1 MSLDPTEIVV
11 AGTGH
16 IYRAPVGT
24 TLPDD
29 IGDTLGGTWVE
40 LGYTTPAGVAFEFSK
55 ETKDLFG
62 WQSRDPLRTLILNE
76 PKSATFALMQWND
89 ETYDLA
95 VGGGT
100 WSWTDTGVEFE
111 PADAGFVN
119 EVALIVEFTD
129 DDKDFRFCFKRAL
142 NKNPFS
148 FSTLPDDSANL
159 PIAMSV
165 LAPEDASKSYKVQT
179 NDPAFAATGS

>member
-1 MSLDPTEIVV
+1 MSLDPTQLVV

-24 TLPDD
+24 PLPDD
-29 IGDTLGGTWVE
+29 IGDALDSDFVD
-40 LGYTTPAGVAFEFSK
+40 LGYSTPAGVAFNFGK
-55 ETKDLFG
+55 DTKDLFG
-62 WQSRDPLRTLILNE
+62 WQSRDPLRTLLLNE
-76 PKSATFALMQWND
+76 PKTVTFSLMQWND

-95 VGGGT
+95 VGGGV

-111 PADAGFVN
+111 PPDAGFLN
-119 EVALIVEFTD
+119 EVAFAVEFED
-129 DDKDFRFCFKRAL
+129 DDVLFRFMFRRAL

-165 LAPEDASKSYKVQT
+165 LAPEDDEKSYKAQT
-179 NDPAFAATGS
+179 NSPAFAATGS